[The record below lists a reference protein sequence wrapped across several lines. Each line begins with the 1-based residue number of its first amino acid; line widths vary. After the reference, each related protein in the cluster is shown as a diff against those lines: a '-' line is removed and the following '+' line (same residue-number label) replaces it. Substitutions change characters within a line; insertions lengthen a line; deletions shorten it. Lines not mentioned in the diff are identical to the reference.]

1 MIHLNNNRTEGFLR
15 ITFNKAR
22 LEMAIGLK
30 IPKKNDDVL
39 LRIRLPKDLSDQLDL
54 YVKAAKDQNRDADQS
69 MVLQAIL
76 KSQFKKDREFTEW
89 VKRQ

>member
-1 MIHLNNNRTEGFLR
+1 MIHLKNSRALFR
-15 ITFNKAR
+15 IISNKAR
-22 LEMAIGLK
+22 LKMAIGLK
-30 IPKKNDDVL
+30 IPKKIDDVL

-54 YVKAAKDQNRDADQS
+54 YVKAAKEQNRDADQS

>member
-1 MIHLNNNRTEGFLR
+1 
-15 ITFNKAR
+15 
-22 LEMAIGLK
+22 MAIGLK
-30 IPKKNDDVL
+30 IPKKIDDVL

-54 YVKAAKDQNRDADQS
+54 YVAAAKEQNRDADQS

>member
-1 MIHLNNNRTEGFLR
+1 
-15 ITFNKAR
+15 
-22 LEMAIGLK
+22 MAIGLK